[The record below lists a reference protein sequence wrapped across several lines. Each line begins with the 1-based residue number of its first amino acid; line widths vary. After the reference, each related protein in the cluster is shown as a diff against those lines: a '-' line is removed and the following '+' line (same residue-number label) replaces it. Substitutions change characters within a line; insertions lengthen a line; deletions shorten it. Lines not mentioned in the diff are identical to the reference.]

1 VAGAVSRTESRKL
14 PRKVMPYL
22 WVLPSILVL
31 GGLIIYPLLFSL
43 TNSFRNWNLATSPTP
58 LGFVGLGNYRQ
69 VFNTTPFGDALR
81 NTLILAFV
89 GTFIEFWFGV
99 GIALLLYSHVK
110 GSAIVR
116 ALLIMP
122 TTIAAIVA
130 GFLFR
135 YMYYER
141 GGLINWLLTTV
152 HFPVPPQGLLG
163 SAKTALAAVAL
174 ADIWQWTPFFAIVL
188 YAGLLGIPVEIIE
201 AATVDGAV
209 NWRLFF
215 SIILPSISRTAVI
228 VIMIRFMQLFNMFD
242 LVLVLTHGGP
252 GTASRTLSYNLYQSG
267 LVDYNIGVAA
277 AMTWL
282 VVIIVTI
289 LVNIYS
295 RIAFRGWEW

>member
-1 VAGAVSRTESRKL
+1 MTTATSRTGSHKSLRKA
-14 PRKVMPYL
+14 RPYL
-22 WVLPSILVL
+22 WVLPSIVVL
-31 GGLIIYPLLFSL
+31 AGLIVYPLLFSL
-43 TNSFRNWNLATSPTP
+43 TNSFRMWNLATSPAP

-69 VFNTTPFGDALR
+69 VFDTTPFADALR
-81 NTLILAFV
+81 NTLLLATL

-99 GIALLLYSHVK
+99 GIALLLYSHVR
-110 GSAIVR
+110 GSSVVR

-122 TTIAAIVA
+122 VTIAPIVA

-141 GGLINWLLTTV
+141 GGLISWLLTTL
-152 HFPVPPQGLLG
+152 HLPVPAQGLLG
-163 SAKTALAAVAL
+163 SASTALAAVAL

-188 YAGLLGIPVEIIE
+188 YAGLLSIPEEIIE
-201 AATVDGAV
+201 AATVDGARNV
-209 NWRLFF
+209 RLFF
-215 SIILPSISRTAVI
+215 WIILPSIARTAVI

-252 GTASRTLSYNLYQSG
+252 GTASRTLSYNLYQAG

-277 AMTWL
+277 AMTWI

-289 LVNIYS
+289 LVNLYS
-295 RIAFRGWEW
+295 RVAFRGWEW